1 MLQKNLLY
9 LQNLWVHW
17 INFTSSTFDK
27 FFAKKYGIRY
37 VGEWKNG
44 TWNGQGTFTSNEG
57 TKYHGEFLNGEFY
70 GQGMGT
76 TPNGN
81 FLVGEWKNN
90 SPWDI
95 MVLSKDGNTLG
106 KVVNGE
112 IQK

>member
-1 MLQKNLLY
+1 
-9 LQNLWVHW
+9 
-17 INFTSSTFDK
+17 
-27 FFAKKYGIRY
+27 
-37 VGEWKNG
+37 
-44 TWNGQGTFTSNEG
+44 
-57 TKYHGEFLNGEFY
+57 LNGEFF

-81 FLVGEWKNN
+81 FLVGDWKNN